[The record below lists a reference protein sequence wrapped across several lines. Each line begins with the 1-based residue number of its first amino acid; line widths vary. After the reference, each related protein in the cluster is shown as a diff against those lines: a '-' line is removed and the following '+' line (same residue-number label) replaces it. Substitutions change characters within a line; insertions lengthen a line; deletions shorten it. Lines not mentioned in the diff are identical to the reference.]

1 MRIFLLLILFIN
13 LSIVCKAQT
22 DSIAII
28 SIDSVTI
35 NASRLAEPQLILP
48 LASTKLS
55 FIETQN
61 IRQQLS
67 LQDYLQEVPGLFSL
81 NANNFSQDLRVSIRG
96 FGSRSA
102 FGIRGIK
109 ILVDGIPETTP
120 DGQGQID
127 NLNLEIIKDI
137 EVIRGPSSTLY
148 GNASG
153 GVISIQTLDFV
164 KEDFIKGAMTIG
176 SYNFQKFQI
185 LSGFQK
191 KNSTYIFQGSQ
202 TKTDGY
208 RDQSGF
214 KNNSFNGKLK
224 YRLSEKSKLNFN
236 INYTDSPKAEDAGG
250 LTLDEL
256 NSNRRQARRRNID
269 FKTEEFVSQFK
280 VGGNFA
286 YELNEK
292 MTFVTYG
299 FFSYRDFYGRL
310 PFEFGGIVDLNRNY
324 FGNGSSMNFNS
335 AKNKLK
341 IGYDWAIQNDHRS
354 RFRNLEGDQ
363 GDKTLGQLEKFS
375 TIGVYALNH
384 YSLDKF
390 LIRTGIRYDSNNL
403 KAEDDFLDNG
413 DDSGRII
420 LNSFNPSLGVSY
432 KLSSKRTL
440 FTGFSTSF
448 ETPALSELSANPS
461 DTGGFNEA
469 LKPQKAQNYEIGYRS
484 VNAKQRFEAVLFY
497 IHTKDDL
504 VPYELEE
511 FPDRTFFRNAGST
524 NRKGV
529 ELSYQRNLTNQFKLS
544 TVYTYSDF
552 KYDNYT
558 NPSGDY
564 KGNALPAIPKHKG
577 LMSLLFQGK
586 KLIAKVEANYIGS
599 LYTND
604 ANSVEVDGYSLV
616 NINIGYKAKLGTFEL
631 SPFLGINNLF
641 NTIYNDNIRINAFGG
656 RYYEAAPGFNVFGGL
671 RVQL

>member
-1 MRIFLLLILFIN
+1 MIRPLLLIMLIMI
-13 LSIVCKAQT
+13 SIESKAQR
-22 DSIAII
+22 DSIPII

-35 NASRLAEPQLILP
+35 NASRSTEPQLILP

-55 FIETQN
+55 LIETQD

-127 NLNLEIIKDI
+127 NLNLAVIKDI
-137 EVIRGPSSTLY
+137 EVIRGPSSALY

-153 GVISIQTLDFV
+153 GVISIQTIDHV
-164 KEDFIKGAMTIG
+164 KDDFIKGAMTLG
-176 SYNFQKFQI
+176 SYGFQKFQL
-185 LSGFQK
+185 LSGFQGRK
-191 KNSTYIFQGSQ
+191 STYVFQGSH

-214 KNNSFNGKLK
+214 KNNNINGKMK
-224 YRLSEKSKLNFN
+224 FHISEKSKLNIN

-256 NSNRRQARRRNID
+256 NTNRRQARQRNVD

-280 VGGNFA
+280 IGGNFNH
-286 YELNEK
+286 EFSEK
-292 MTFVTYG
+292 MTLETYG
-299 FFSYRDFYGRL
+299 FYSYRDFYGRL

-324 FGNGSSMNFNS
+324 FGNGSSINVKSTN
-335 AKNKLK
+335 NQLKL
-341 IGYDWAIQNDHRS
+341 GYDWAIQNDQRS
-354 RFRNLEGDQ
+354 RFRNLEGEQ
-363 GDKTLGQLEKFS
+363 GAKTLGQLEKFS
-375 TIGVYALNH
+375 TIGFYALNH
-384 YSLDKF
+384 YTIDAF
-390 LIRTGIRYDSNNL
+390 LIRMGIRYDANTL
-403 KAEDDFLDNG
+403 KAEDDFLENG
-413 DDSGRII
+413 DDSGSIN
-420 LNSFNPSLGVSY
+420 LNAFNPSLGVSY
-432 KLSSKRTL
+432 KLSSKKII

-461 DTGGFNEA
+461 DIGGFNES
-469 LKPQKAQNYEIGYRS
+469 LKPQKAQNYEVGYRS
-484 VNAKQRFEAVLFY
+484 LNSKHRFEAVLFY

-511 FPDRTFFRNAGST
+511 FPDRTFYRNAGST
-524 NRKGV
+524 NRKGL
-529 ELSYQRNLTNQFKLS
+529 ELSYQRNLTNQLKLS

-552 KYDNYT
+552 EYDTYSI
-558 NPSGDY
+558 PSGDF
-564 KGNALPAIPKHKG
+564 KGNALPAIPKHKA
-577 LMSLLFQGK
+577 LVSLLYQNERLTV
-586 KLIAKVEANYIGS
+586 KLEANHIGG
-599 LYTND
+599 LFTND
-604 ANSVEVDGYSLV
+604 ANLAEVEGYTLA
-616 NINIGYKAKLGTFEL
+616 NLNFGYKAKLGRLKL
-631 SPFLGINNLF
+631 SPFLGFNNIF
-641 NTIYNDNIRINAFGG
+641 DTTYNDNIRINAFGG
-656 RYYEAAPGFNVFGGL
+656 RFYEAAPGFNMFGGL

>member
-1 MRIFLLLILFIN
+1 M
-13 LSIVCKAQT
+13 AQR
-22 DSIAII
+22 DSIPII
-28 SIDSVTI
+28 SIDSVII

-67 LQDYLQEVPGLFSL
+67 LQDYLQEIPGLFSL

-127 NLNLEIIKDI
+127 NLNLGIIKDI

-153 GVISIQTLDFV
+153 GVISIQTMDLV
-164 KEDFIKGAMTIG
+164 KEDFFKGAMTVG
-176 SYNFQKFQI
+176 SYDFQKFQF
-185 LSGFQK
+185 LSGFQRK
-191 KNSTYIFQGSQ
+191 KSTYIFQGSQ
-202 TKTDGY
+202 TKTNGY
-208 RDQSGF
+208 RNQSGF
-214 KNNSFNGKLK
+214 KNNSFNAKIK

-256 NSNRRQARRRNID
+256 NSNRRQARQRNID

-280 VGGNFA
+280 IGSNFE
-286 YELNEK
+286 YDLNKK
-292 MTFVTYG
+292 MTFATYG

-324 FGNGSSMNFNS
+324 FGNGSSMNFN
-335 AKNKLK
+335 AENNKLK

-354 RFRNLEGDQ
+354 RFRNLEGEQ
-363 GDKTLGQLEKFS
+363 GDKTLDQLERFS

-384 YSLDKF
+384 YSIGKF
-390 LIRTGIRYDSNNL
+390 LIRAGVRYDGNTL
-403 KAEDDFLDNG
+403 KADDNFLDNG
-413 DDSGRII
+413 DDSGSIN
-420 LNSFNPSLGVSY
+420 LNAFNPSLGVSY
-432 KLSSKRTL
+432 KLSSKATL

-448 ETPALSELSANPS
+448 ETPALSELSSNPE
-461 DTGGFNEA
+461 DIGGFNEA
-469 LKPQKAQNYEIGYRS
+469 LKPQKAHNYEIGYRS
-484 VNAKQRFEAVLFY
+484 ITDKQRFEAVLFY

-504 VPYELEE
+504 VPFELEE

-524 NRKGV
+524 NRKGL
-529 ELSYQRNLTNQFKLS
+529 ELSYQRNLTNKFKLS

-552 KYDNYT
+552 EYDTYSI
-558 NPSGDY
+558 PSGDF
-564 KGNALPAIPKHKG
+564 KGKALPVIPKHKG
-577 LMSLLFQGK
+577 LVSLLFQGK
-586 KLIAKVEANYIGS
+586 KLTAKVEANYIGS

-604 ANSVEVDGYSLV
+604 ANSVEVQGYSVINV
-616 NINIGYKAKLGTFEL
+616 NLGYKTKLGTLEV
-631 SPFLGINNLF
+631 SPFFGINNLF
-641 NTIYNDNIRINAFGG
+641 DSNYNDNIRINAFGG

>member
-1 MRIFLLLILFIN
+1 MI
-13 LSIVCKAQT
+13 SIESKAQR
-22 DSIAII
+22 DSIPII

-35 NASRLAEPQLILP
+35 NASRSTEPQLILP

-55 FIETQN
+55 LIETQD

-127 NLNLEIIKDI
+127 NLNLAVIKDI
-137 EVIRGPSSTLY
+137 EVIRGPSSALY

-153 GVISIQTLDFV
+153 GVISIQTIDHV
-164 KEDFIKGAMTIG
+164 KDDFIKGAMTLG
-176 SYNFQKFQI
+176 SYGSQKFQL
-185 LSGFQK
+185 LSGFQGRK
-191 KNSTYIFQGSQ
+191 STYVFQGSH

-214 KNNSFNGKLK
+214 KNNNINGKMK
-224 YRLSEKSKLNFN
+224 FHISEKSKLNIN

-256 NSNRRQARRRNID
+256 NTNRRQARQRNVD

-280 VGGNFA
+280 IGGNFNH
-286 YELNEK
+286 EFSEK
-292 MTFVTYG
+292 MTLETYG
-299 FFSYRDFYGRL
+299 FYSYRDFYGRL

-324 FGNGSSMNFNS
+324 FGNGSSINVKSTN
-335 AKNKLK
+335 NQLKL
-341 IGYDWAIQNDHRS
+341 GYDWAIQNDQRS
-354 RFRNLEGDQ
+354 RFRNLEGEQ
-363 GDKTLGQLEKFS
+363 GAKTLGQLEKFS
-375 TIGVYALNH
+375 TIGFYALNH
-384 YSLDKF
+384 YTIDAF
-390 LIRTGIRYDSNNL
+390 LIRMGIRYDANTL
-403 KAEDDFLDNG
+403 KAEDDFLENG
-413 DDSGRII
+413 DDSGSIN
-420 LNSFNPSLGVSY
+420 LNAFNPSLGVSY
-432 KLSSKRTL
+432 KLSSKKTI

-461 DTGGFNEA
+461 DIGGFNEA
-469 LKPQKAQNYEIGYRS
+469 LKPQKAQNYEVGYRS
-484 VNAKQRFEAVLFY
+484 VNSKHRFEAVLFY

-511 FPDRTFFRNAGST
+511 FPDRTFYRNAGST
-524 NRKGV
+524 NRKGL
-529 ELSYQRNLTNQFKLS
+529 ELSYQRNLTNQLKLS

-552 KYDNYT
+552 EYDTYSI
-558 NPSGDY
+558 PSGDF
-564 KGNALPAIPKHKG
+564 KGNALPAIPKHKA
-577 LMSLLFQGK
+577 LVSLLYQNERLTV
-586 KLIAKVEANYIGS
+586 KLEANHIGG
-599 LYTND
+599 LFTND
-604 ANSVEVDGYSLV
+604 ANSAEVEGYTLA
-616 NINIGYKAKLGTFEL
+616 NLNFGYKAKLGRLKL
-631 SPFLGINNLF
+631 SPFLGFNNIF
-641 NTIYNDNIRINAFGG
+641 DTTYNDNIRINAFGG
-656 RYYEAAPGFNVFGGL
+656 RFYEAAPGFNVFGGL

>member
-292 MTFVTYG
+292 MTFATYA
-299 FFSYRDFYGRL
+299 FYSYRDFYGKL
-310 PFEFGGIVDLNRNY
+310 PFEFGGIVDLKRNY

-413 DDSGRII
+413 DDSGGII

>member
-292 MTFVTYG
+292 MTFATYA
-299 FFSYRDFYGRL
+299 FYSYRDFYGKL
-310 PFEFGGIVDLNRNY
+310 PFEFGGIVDLKRNY

-413 DDSGRII
+413 DDSGGII

-577 LMSLLFQGK
+577 LVSLLFQGK